1 MFSAK
6 GKKDPPEWPTHLY
19 DVCICIFALHRP
31 GSEKIL
37 LLSLTAL
44 PIAVL
49 VHEAAL
55 VEVSV
60 EVAGGAA
67 VEPPAGPVLGATIT
81 VFVLVVIPVLCRKRN
96 TLNLIKLS

>member
-1 MFSAK
+1 MFYSIIILKTPRLSEIRFA
-6 GKKDPPEWPTHLY
+6 
-19 DVCICIFALHRP
+19 CICIFALNRP

-49 VHEAAL
+49 VHETAL

-81 VFVLVVIPVLCRKRN
+81 VFVLVVVPVLCRK
-96 TLNLIKLS
+96 